1 MKCNRPPDASPDGIG
16 RRGAVGAIA
25 GLAVAGL
32 GLGAKAQ
39 PTGSAGPAWSPKAP
53 VRIVVPFAAGGTSD
67 IIARLLSNKLSE
79 SLGQPV
85 IIENRAGAGGSIG
98 IATVARAVPDGLTLL
113 LASSSFVTNPALY
126 PDKKPYDPVRQFQ
139 PISLVALSPD
149 VIVVRGN
156 SPLASL
162 ADLIARAKA
171 NPGRLSYSTPG
182 KGNSVHL
189 GGELLWHLAGI
200 DLLHVPYTG
209 AAPAVTAVMGEQVD
223 CALVALPAAKAQMA
237 AGTLRALTVGG
248 SKRWEQFPNVPTV
261 AESGFP
267 SYRSETM
274 QALFAPASTPAP
286 VVERLS
292 AEVRRILALPAVQQQ
307 VRELGFEVVASLP
320 SALATR
326 VAEEV
331 PRWAAVAA
339 KANIRAD

>member
-1 MKCNRPPDASPDGIG
+1 MRLSKPTVDVG
-16 RRGAVGAIA
+16 RRSALKTVA
-25 GLAVAGL
+25 GLAATGIGFGAAGQP
-32 GLGAKAQ
+32 GGAAAQ
-39 PTGSAGPAWSPKAP
+39 AWSPKAP
-53 VRIVVPFAAGGTSD
+53 IRIVVPFAAGGTSD

-98 IATVARAVPDGLTLL
+98 IATVARAAPDGLTLL

-149 VIVVRGN
+149 VIVVRSA
-156 SPLASL
+156 SPISSL

-171 NPGRLSYSTPG
+171 KPGGLSYSTPG

-189 GGELLWHLAGI
+189 GGEFLWHLASI
-200 DLLHVPYTG
+200 DMLHVPYTG

-223 CALVALPAAKAQMA
+223 CALVALPAAKSQIA

-248 SKRWEQFPNVPTV
+248 SKRWKQFPTVPTV
-261 AESGFP
+261 AESGFS

-286 VVERLS
+286 VIERLHT
-292 AEVRRILALPAVQQQ
+292 EVRRILSQAAVQQQ
-307 VRELGFEVVASLP
+307 VRDLGFEVIASPP
-320 SALATR
+320 SVLATR
-326 VAEEV
+326 VATEV

-339 KANIRAD
+339 KANIHAD